1 MKHLIQKVLI
11 FIFNFFTK
19 FSKNKNILFSKFMSN
34 HDINYILKNSKIGN
48 CLYVLN
54 VHDIG
59 VSRRI
64 YIGMDDEH
72 LKTIKAIA
80 ETGIDCI
87 SIGALTH
94 QIKSLDL
101 VLHSV
106 REC

>member
-11 FIFNFFTK
+11 FIFNFFAK

-34 HDINYILKNSKIGN
+34 HDIDYILKNSKIGN

-72 LKTIKAIA
+72 LKTIKDNKGKTYLIAAINN
-80 ETGIDCI
+80 ERPKLFLIN
-87 SIGALTH
+87 
-94 QIKSLDL
+94 
-101 VLHSV
+101 
-106 REC
+106 E